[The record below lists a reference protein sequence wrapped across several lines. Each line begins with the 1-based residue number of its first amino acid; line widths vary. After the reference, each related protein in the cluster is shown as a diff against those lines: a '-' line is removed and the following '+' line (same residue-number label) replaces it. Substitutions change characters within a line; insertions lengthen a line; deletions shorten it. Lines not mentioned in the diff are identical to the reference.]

1 MAGQPTTLEAIVRAE
16 LAIEIMNQARGLV
29 SERVAAI
36 EANDA
41 VGAEALRAKRR
52 ELLTVQNRIRVGDPE
67 QIEAVIA
74 EWGPRVKDAA
84 LFWQEL

>member
-1 MAGQPTTLEAIVRAE
+1 MRAE

-36 EANDA
+36 EANDPA
-41 VGAEALRAKRR
+41 GAEALRAKRR
-52 ELLTVQNRIRVGDPE
+52 ELLAVQNRTRVGDPE

-74 EWGPRVKDAA
+74 EWGPRGKAA
-84 LFWQEL
+84 AAFWREL

>member
-1 MAGQPTTLEAIVRAE
+1 MAGQITTLDAIVRAE

-36 EANDA
+36 EANDPA
-41 VGAEALRAKRR
+41 GAEALRAKRR
-52 ELLTVQNRIRVGDPE
+52 ELLAVQNHIRVGDPE

-84 LFWQEL
+84 AFWREL

>member
-1 MAGQPTTLEAIVRAE
+1 MAGQTTTLDAIVRAE

-36 EANDA
+36 EANDPA
-41 VGAEALRAKRR
+41 GAEALRAKRR
-52 ELLTVQNRIRVGDPE
+52 ELLAVQNRIRVGDTE

-74 EWGPRVKDAA
+74 KWGPRVNDAA
-84 LFWQEL
+84 LFWREL

>member
-1 MAGQPTTLEAIVRAE
+1 MAGQTTTLEAIVRAE

-36 EANDA
+36 EADDPA
-41 VGAEALRAKRR
+41 GAEALRAKRR
-52 ELLTVQNRIRVGDPE
+52 ELLAVQNGIRVGEPE

-84 LFWQEL
+84 SFWREL

>member
-1 MAGQPTTLEAIVRAE
+1 MAGQTILDAIVRAE

-36 EANDA
+36 EADDPA
-41 VGAEALRAKRR
+41 GAEALREKRR
-52 ELLTVQNRIRVGDPE
+52 ALLAVQSRIRVGDPE

>member
-1 MAGQPTTLEAIVRAE
+1 MARQTTTLDAIVRAE

-36 EANDA
+36 EANDPA
-41 VGAEALRAKRR
+41 GAEVLRAKRR
-52 ELLTVQNRIRVGDPE
+52 ELLAVQSGIRVGDAE

-74 EWGPRVKDAA
+74 EWRPRVKDAA
-84 LFWQEL
+84 LFWREL

>member
-1 MAGQPTTLEAIVRAE
+1 MAGQITTLDAIVRAE
-16 LAIEIMNQARGLV
+16 LAIEIINQARGLV

-36 EANDA
+36 EANDPA
-41 VGAEALRAKRR
+41 GAEALRAKRR
-52 ELLTVQNRIRVGDPE
+52 ELLAVQNRIRVGDPE

-84 LFWQEL
+84 AFWREL